1 MYLSADA
8 TKRGLA
14 KLIVPFEKNEL
25 TILESLPARYLQ
37 SVSERKSLQAKTSS
51 TIPSRYFNF
60 EVLNW
65 RKNLNES
72 RRLQL
77 KMLLK
82 AYLHI
87 LSLDSKARYFKNI
100 ISQTKFTG
108 HILNILMLQ
117 YDYLYQKLSCNT
129 EIIDTLNQLYAVAM
143 IIFLQFLS

>member
-1 MYLSADA
+1 MYN
-8 TKRGLA
+8 K
-14 KLIVPFEKNEL
+14 
-25 TILESLPARYLQ
+25 SLP
-37 SVSERKSLQAKTSS
+37 AKTSS

-60 EVLNW
+60 EILNW

-77 KMLLK
+77 KMLVK

-117 YDYLYQKLSCNT
+117 YDSCNT
-129 EIIDTLNQLYAVAM
+129 EIIDTLNQLYAVVM
-143 IIFLQFLS
+143 IIFLHFLS